1 MSAQRTNQRLKNMS
15 MRKIIA
21 AAFVSL
27 DGVMQAPGGPTE
39 DPTGGFKYGGWL
51 APIGDGDE
59 VMKTIG
65 SLFFNGPF
73 DLLLGRRTYD
83 IFSAYW
89 PFVEANSEEKPIGDV
104 FDRARKYVVTRGE
117 KPLPWQNSERLT
129 SIDAVAQVKQGDGPN
144 LIIQGSSTLYPQLL
158 AAGLIDRLI
167 LMTFPV
173 VLGSGKRLFGE
184 HAPGGAMRMIDH
196 VVSKRGNIV
205 ATYEP
210 AGEVKTG
217 SFASPEPSAAE
228 IARRKAMADGSW

>member
-1 MSAQRTNQRLKNMS
+1 
-15 MRKIIA
+15 MRKIIG
-21 AAFVSL
+21 AAFLSL

-59 VMKTIG
+59 VLKTIG
-65 SLFFNGPF
+65 DLFFNRPF

-83 IFSAYW
+83 IFAAFW
-89 PFVEANSEEKPIGDV
+89 PYVEGNEKPMGGR
-104 FDRARKYVVTRGE
+104 FDSAHKYVVTRGE
-117 KPLPWQNSERLT
+117 KPLTWQNSERVT
-129 SIDAVAQVKQGDGPN
+129 SIDAVARVKSGDGPD

-184 HAPGGAMRMIDH
+184 HAPGSTMRMVDH
-196 VVSKRGNIV
+196 IVSAGGNIV

-210 AGEVKTG
+210 AGAVKTG
-217 SFASPEPSAAE
+217 TFPSPEPSEAE
-228 IARRKAMADGSW
+228 IARRKAMADGTW

>member
-1 MSAQRTNQRLKNMS
+1 

-65 SLFFNGPF
+65 GLFFNHPF
-73 DLLLGRRTYD
+73 ALLLGRRTYD
-83 IFSAYW
+83 IFASYW
-89 PFVEANSEEKPIGDV
+89 PYAEGNEKSMGEL

-117 KPLPWQNSERLT
+117 QRLTWQNSERLT
-129 SIDAVAQVKQGDGPN
+129 SMEAVARVKKGDGPD

-158 AAGLIDRLI
+158 AAGLIDRLV

-173 VLGSGKRLFGE
+173 VLGSGKRLFSE
-184 HAPGGAMRMIDH
+184 HAPGGAMRMVGH
-196 VVSKRGNIV
+196 VVSARGNIV

-210 AGEVKTG
+210 AGAVQIG
-217 SFASPEPSAAE
+217 SFLTTEPSEAE
-228 IARRKAMADGSW
+228 VARRKAMADGTW